1 MMLGRRINYYW
12 IGTWKIV
19 APIIIVVGIKTFVFC
34 IGNEIIDMSGE
45 HELIYFNC
53 DQLTSCG
60 AWYLVK
66 SVATVQVTNY
76 QVEYIILM
84 VIYNLPVGYE
94 KSKEIP
100 NVSMSI
106 PHEYLP
112 ETFHA
117 N

>member
-1 MMLGRRINYYW
+1 
-12 IGTWKIV
+12 
-19 APIIIVVGIKTFVFC
+19 
-34 IGNEIIDMSGE
+34 MSGE
-45 HELIYFNC
+45 HELIYFKS

-76 QVEYIILM
+76 QVEYIILR

-100 NVSMSI
+100 NVS
-106 PHEYLP
+106 ERLP
-112 ETFHA
+112 SMT
-117 N
+117 